1 MFTGLIESVGHV
13 RAFDPNRGGR
23 RLVIATPLAA
33 EFTIGESVA
42 CSGVCLTVVSHDQG
56 AAAFDVAPETLAVTA
71 IGAWQPGTAVNLE
84 RALRFGD
91 RLGGHV
97 VQGHVDGTGR
107 LERVTA
113 QEDFHRLTVGFAAEH
128 ARLLIVKGSVALDGI
143 SLTIAALHDTSF
155 EVQIVPHTWQ
165 VTSLSET
172 PVGASVNLEFDM
184 VAKYV
189 LRAADLEGLANA
201 PRPPVRQSKEL

>member
-1 MFTGLIESVGHV
+1 MFTGLIESVGRV
-13 RAFDPNRGGR
+13 RAFDPSPGGR
-23 RLVIATPLAA
+23 RLVIETPLAA
-33 EFTIGESVA
+33 EFTLGESVA
-42 CSGVCLTVVSHDQG
+42 CSGVCLTVVEHDQG
-56 AAAFDVAPETLAVTA
+56 AAAFDVAPSTLAVTA
-71 IGAWQPGTAVNLE
+71 IGSWQRGTAVNLE

-113 QEDFHRLTVGFAAEH
+113 QQGFHRITVGFAAEH
-128 ARLLIVKGSVALDGI
+128 ARLLIVRGSVALDGI
-143 SLTIAALHDTSF
+143 SLTVAALHDTSF

-165 VTSLSET
+165 VTSLSDT

-184 VAKYV
+184 VAKYI
-189 LRAADLEGLANA
+189 LRAADLEGMAKT
-201 PRPPVRQSKEL
+201 PPDSL